1 VFKGGKIRSIRVYW
15 DQATVLKQLDIVGAR
30 GRGWPITDGSTQV
43 NLIVKTGT
51 SISSQLT
58 ASVVPEEL
66 PPTESGTR
74 LISLLTSS

>member
-51 SISSQLT
+51 SISS
-58 ASVVPEEL
+58 
-66 PPTESGTR
+66 
-74 LISLLTSS
+74 